1 MNGWGW
7 ALYTCTW
14 LAMEQRE
21 WVGVGGVG
29 TVYNY
34 MYMAR
39 ISNGAE
45 GMGGGGHCIH
55 VHG

>member
-1 MNGWGW
+1 MGTVYNYMYMASNGAEGMGRSGGW

-21 WVGVGGVG
+21 WVGVGG
-29 TVYNY
+29 
-34 MYMAR
+34 
-39 ISNGAE
+39 
-45 GMGGGGHCIH
+45 GHCIH